1 MVCEVKIA
9 VLRNVKISLNRRV
22 FDLRAGTNSVPA
34 EIGRALIESGH
45 AVAVHSTD
53 DHVGSK
59 EIPLGFMRVPELKKM
74 ASEMG
79 IEGAANMS
87 KKQLIDAIEAAMGR
101 NEQV

>member
-1 MVCEVKIA
+1 MKID

-53 DHVGSK
+53 DHVGSE
-59 EIPLGFMRVPELKKM
+59 EIPLRFMRVPELKKM